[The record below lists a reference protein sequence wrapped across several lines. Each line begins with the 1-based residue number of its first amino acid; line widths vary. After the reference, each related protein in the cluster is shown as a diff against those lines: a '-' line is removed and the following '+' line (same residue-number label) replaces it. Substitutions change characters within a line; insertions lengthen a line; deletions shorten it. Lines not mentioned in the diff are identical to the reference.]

1 LRVLFGTYEHGLETN
16 MQFPVSSSMYE
27 LSHLRQIPL
36 ESRAVHGEEDVN
48 ITAVSVAIII
58 KV

>member
-1 LRVLFGTYEHGLETN
+1 

-48 ITAVSVAIII
+48 ITAVSVAIISI
-58 KV
+58 DIRTKRDFDKLIG